1 MLTKKLIDEDTQVR
15 KNTAMALMKLEAF
28 NSVESIEK
36 AKSTEDDES
45 VQAVFDVAIN
55 ILSRNL

>member
-1 MLTKKLIDEDTQVR
+1 MLTRKLIDKDTQVR

>member
-1 MLTKKLIDEDTQVR
+1 MTLKRLIDKDTQVR

>member
-1 MLTKKLIDEDTQVR
+1 
-15 KNTAMALMKLEAF
+15 MALMKLEAF